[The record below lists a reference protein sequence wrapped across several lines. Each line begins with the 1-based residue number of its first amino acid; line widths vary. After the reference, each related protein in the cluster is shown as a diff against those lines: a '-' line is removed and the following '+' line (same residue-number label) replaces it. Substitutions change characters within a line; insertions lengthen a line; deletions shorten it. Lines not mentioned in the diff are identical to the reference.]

1 MPKSTFVVSAKSSGG
16 GKVPMKAKLG
26 RLFLVAVLACQ
37 MLAVG
42 CSDDDDEGAGGGAAA
57 LATEGTFESGDGALD
72 TVQASLFDNLGE
84 AGVGTPLE
92 NFFRH
97 VTHALIFLLEG
108 PDGVI
113 AALAS
118 GGSNQEAP
126 FRIGESLTLNLAAFV
141 NELLCAIGSLAGEN
155 CEGGSLPP
163 DSSFA
168 ALEPDLIA
176 LKQAFEDGEG
186 GADLSVVIE
195 HLRRLAEEGL
205 AVSIANL
212 EEQAGNP
219 DGLVPLLEMLRQASL
234 DVADLLDTIQ
244 IVGGGDGDELAGAD
258 ANAAIRVLLENLL
271 VNLFT
276 EVLPLQ
282 EQDPETATQLINEI
296 HGAMNELQEALE
308 PLVQAVIDGILDPV
322 TDIIGPILDG
332 ILHGL
337 GIEG

>member
-1 MPKSTFVVSAKSSGG
+1 
-16 GKVPMKAKLG
+16 MKAKLG
-26 RLFLVAVLACQ
+26 RFFLVALLACPL
-37 MLAVG
+37 LAVG
-42 CSDDDDEGAGGGAAA
+42 CSDDDDEGGAGGGAAA
-57 LATEGTFESGDGALD
+57 LATEDTFESGDGALD
-72 TVQASLFDNLGE
+72 TVQSTLFDGLAE
-84 AGVGTPLE
+84 AGAGTPLE

-97 VTHALIFLLEG
+97 LSHGLIFLLEG

-155 CEGGSLPP
+155 CEGESFPP

-195 HLRRLAEEGL
+195 HLRKLAEEGL

-212 EEQAGNP
+212 QEQAGNP

-244 IVGGGDGDELAGAD
+244 IVGGGDGDELAGAE

-271 VNLFT
+271 VNLLT
-276 EVLPLQ
+276 EVIPLE
-282 EQDPETATQLINEI
+282 EQDPEQAQQLIDSI
-296 HGAMNELQEALE
+296 HDGMDQLQEGLE
-308 PLVQAVIDGILDPV
+308 PLVQGIIDGILDPV